1 MSEININQ
9 NSKNKNKKSMKD
21 DQTNTAYK
29 RPFLLE
35 KIKKDIY
42 KGKYFNLIN
51 SNNSDERLM
60 KLKKDLKKKM
70 KYRRNSTS
78 FLKRNDNIYK
88 FINITKYNLKNKS
101 MNNIKNIHPPLKV
114 LRRQR
119 SDFDLPIINT
129 NKTTKDTLLSNK
141 TTLTLLNGK
150 NSLINNFHYFKPKDL
165 LYSNDSR
172 IIKIGSFLNSS
183 KNDNSI
189 TESQKLYDINEMNE
203 KFNLKLNL
211 DFKKKKSIIFHGKK
225 YTIIGMLNK
234 LFQYYS
240 HVSNNNK
247 KNNMTSNPDSQTSN
261 YVHYSKSNNSLLN
274 TEKII
279 IEQRN
284 KNHKNL
290 ECNNNTIEALKD
302 TSGDDTNT
310 FITKLNINTTKDK
323 KEKELDITKFIKDRC
338 SLSDVNRRNDE
349 IIESNNKI
357 KIDCLISQI
366 ERNISIKKTLYKYL
380 GKTLYDIEKDPS
392 YIRIKEFEKK
402 IINILKKE
410 EL

>member
-1 MSEININQ
+1 
-9 NSKNKNKKSMKD
+9 
-21 DQTNTAYK
+21 
-29 RPFLLE
+29 
-35 KIKKDIY
+35 
-42 KGKYFNLIN
+42 
-51 SNNSDERLM
+51 
-60 KLKKDLKKKM
+60 
-70 KYRRNSTS
+70 
-78 FLKRNDNIYK
+78 
-88 FINITKYNLKNKS
+88 
-101 MNNIKNIHPPLKV
+101 
-114 LRRQR
+114 
-119 SDFDLPIINT
+119 
-129 NKTTKDTLLSNK
+129 
-141 TTLTLLNGK
+141 
-150 NSLINNFHYFKPKDL
+150 
-165 LYSNDSR
+165 
-172 IIKIGSFLNSS
+172 
-183 KNDNSI
+183 
-189 TESQKLYDINEMNE
+189 
-203 KFNLKLNL
+203 
-211 DFKKKKSIIFHGKK
+211 
-225 YTIIGMLNK
+225 MLNK

-274 TEKII
+274 TDKII

-366 ERNISIKKTLYKYL
+366 ERNISIKKILYKYL

-392 YIRIKEFEKK
+392 YIRIKEFEKR
-402 IINILKKE
+402 IISILKKE
-410 EL
+410 DL